1 MTTLSFRF
9 GFGNSDFGLKKKK
22 SSAKPPIQFYK
33 KDSFLFLVW
42 PWCYPPNPAV
52 VMYCTGCLPHAEFYL
67 RTSCQ
72 RQKASLPVC
81 QQLVW
86 PAYPLR
92 TTTAVYVYMFRN
104 SYTLHVYLCVCTY
117 THIHIYNCAIY
128 AVCIYTYIYTYLK
141 SRCAFHLLFLV

>member
-1 MTTLSFRF
+1 M
-9 GFGNSDFGLKKKK
+9 
-22 SSAKPPIQFYK
+22 QFYK
-33 KDSFLFLVW
+33 KDSFLFLAW

-52 VMYCTGCLPHAEFYL
+52 VMYCTGCMPHAEFYL

-92 TTTAVYVYMFRN
+92 TTTTVCVYMFRN
-104 SYTLHVYLCVCTY
+104 SHTLHVYLCVCTY
-117 THIHIYNCAIY
+117 VHMHTYITVPYMLCLHIYIHIH
-128 AVCIYTYIYTYLK
+128 VLKVQMCISSSI
-141 SRCAFHLLFLV
+141 SRLI